1 MIKMKAG
8 LSSFLLDVDNSTALK
23 LIEAEYGI
31 KGFGVVVKLWQKI
44 YKECGYY
51 TEFTN
56 DVTLLFAD
64 ENKLSVSLVSQI
76 AEQACKRGI
85 FDKGLY
91 DKYSVLT
98 SESIQEKF
106 LCGVKRWK
114 RVKLIREYLLLE
126 PGQLPANAHIVSR
139 NGGANVSISEENVCS
154 FSTNT
159 KSKSK
164 NKSKNNGNGNG
175 NNAPAAPAAADYND
189 NANANDSDSAN
200 ADECIKAYEKYIGTA
215 TPSVAGYKDNADEC
229 IKAYEKYIGTAT
241 PSVAEGIDY
250 FLSEGMEAEL
260 VKRIVEYSAEQ
271 NARRW
276 SYVNKVL
283 LGNLSEGVK
292 TLDAYNKAKAD
303 RLDNAFKA
311 GNGSGTGNRSGAGNA
326 PPKQSRFANFTDN
339 QTANYDA
346 AALQAFEDML

>member
-1 MIKMKAG
+1 MKAG

-126 PGQLPANAHIVSR
+126 LGQLPANAHIVSR

-164 NKSKNNGNGNG
+164 NKSKGNGNG
-175 NNAPAAPAAADYND
+175 NMSPAAAPAAADD
-189 NANANDSDSAN
+189 VDKKDN
-200 ADECIKAYEKYIGTA
+200 ADECIKAYEKYIGAA
-215 TPSVAGYKDNADEC
+215 TPSVAGCNDNAEADEC

-311 GNGSGTGNRSGAGNA
+311 GNAGGTGTGNRSGAGNA